1 MLVFVFPGQGSQS
14 PGFLAPWLELP
25 GVADRLRWASA
36 VVGDDLVAHGTVS
49 DAGRADEVPEANA
62 LTETAALDEI
72 ALDWIALAETTALD
86 GVALAASEVRLRDAT
101 EDASLLLAAGA
112 AAT

>member
-1 MLVFVFPGQGSQS
+1 MAPKDSRIGWGLVVESSDHRISFGSS
-14 PGFLAPWLELP
+14 LAY
-25 GVADRLRWASA
+25 
-36 VVGDDLVAHGTVS
+36 GTVS

-101 EDASLLLAAGA
+101 EDTSLLLAAGA